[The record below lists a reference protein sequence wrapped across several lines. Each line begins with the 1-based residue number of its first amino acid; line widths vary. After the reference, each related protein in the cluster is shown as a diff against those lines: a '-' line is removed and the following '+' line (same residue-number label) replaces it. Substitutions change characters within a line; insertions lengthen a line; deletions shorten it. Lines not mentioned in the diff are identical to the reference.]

1 MEGRATVRLAS
12 KLQTMRNQIR
22 LLRGE
27 LPGICPAGMHHNSNT
42 GNFEI
47 ASNLFRRIYHFFFN
61 CRPPV
66 DGLQGVGKMA
76 DNGLRLDEGGDF
88 YYKVHT
94 KHTLQIYDKPSYD
107 VLNATFAKPLLPA
120 GISAL

>member
-47 ASNLFRRIYHFFFN
+47 ASIFII
-61 CRPPV
+61 
-66 DGLQGVGKMA
+66 G
-76 DNGLRLDEGGDF
+76 GLRIIHMVFRLIF
-88 YYKVHT
+88 RV
-94 KHTLQIYDKPSYD
+94 LQ
-107 VLNATFAKPLLPA
+107 LLQN
-120 GISAL
+120 